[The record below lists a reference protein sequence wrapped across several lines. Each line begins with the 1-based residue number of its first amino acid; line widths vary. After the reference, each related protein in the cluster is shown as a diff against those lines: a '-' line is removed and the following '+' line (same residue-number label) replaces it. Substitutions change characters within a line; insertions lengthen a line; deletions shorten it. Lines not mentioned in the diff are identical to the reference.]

1 MFQKHKEKQEGKHQA
16 KSEEHWWH
24 YLAVKILS
32 ALLRA
37 VTSKNN
43 GDFYCLNCLHSFRT
57 KNKPELLNKIC
68 ENKDFCNVVL
78 PWEDTNILEFN
89 QYQKFA
95 KLLFVIYADL
105 ECITENI
112 DGHESN
118 NENSSTTKVSKH
130 IPSGFS
136 MSTICSIRWSKDYMK
151 KFCESLGEHTMKIIL
166 KEKEN
171 EVMKM

>member
-1 MFQKHKEKQEGKHQA
+1 MVIFIVWIVFIPLEQK
-16 KSEEHWWH
+16 
-24 YLAVKILS
+24 
-32 ALLRA
+32 
-37 VTSKNN
+37 TN
-43 GDFYCLNCLHSFRT
+43 LNCI
-57 KNKPELLNKIC
+57 KKIC

-89 QYQKFA
+89 QYRKFA

-151 KFCESLGEHTMKIIL
+151 KFCESLREHTMKIINF
-166 KEKEN
+166 EKKRKWSYKN
-171 EVMKM
+171 VKIFLYL